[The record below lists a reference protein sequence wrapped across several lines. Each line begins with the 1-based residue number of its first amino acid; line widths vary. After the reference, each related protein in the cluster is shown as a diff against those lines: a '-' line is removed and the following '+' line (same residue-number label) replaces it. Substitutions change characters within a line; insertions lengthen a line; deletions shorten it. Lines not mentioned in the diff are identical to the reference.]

1 MLIRIVILAALL
13 VATNAGSAFAQRAPA
28 PQGKWE
34 IEVHAGRIVVVNPLD
49 GTQAGEAAGEEFR
62 TVTGGLSLVVPTWT
76 FGFGNALWRQVQ
88 TQLQSPPDASIASLD
103 SVVSGSSARPR
114 SGFGIGVR
122 VSRQIGS
129 RVRLEGTIDLGGGHV
144 RVSEEALAAIEAT
157 RASYLTAWQR
167 LFASAPSTFQNASVT
182 SEATITQ
189 GSGGQLMAIGS
200 VSVDLKNI
208 RRYVPYLMVGG
219 GVLRTLGEPPSVS
232 LVSRYT
238 TRLGGAALIDQTD
251 DVRVRYALD
260 KHLLVTSFGVGVRRM
275 VSDRWGWRAEIRE
288 HLSGNRMRQIL
299 DATPSAAAGANP
311 SAEPVFATNA
321 FIGIQL
327 ANPSNSTARS
337 SLGGPGPSGVQ
348 SFTGTG
354 MESRFAATIGAFLR
368 F

>member
-1 MLIRIVILAALL
+1 MRIRILAALL
-13 VATNAGSAFAQRAPA
+13 AVSSVDAAFAQQATLR
-28 PQGKWE
+28 GKWE
-34 IEVHAGRIVVVNPLD
+34 IEVHGGRVVVVNPLD
-49 GTQAGEAAGEEFR
+49 GTPAGEAAGDEFR

-76 FGFGNALWRQVQ
+76 FGFGNALWQQVQ
-88 TQLQSPPDASIASLD
+88 TQLQSPPDGSIASLD

-122 VSRQIGS
+122 VSRQIAS

-144 RVSEEALAAIEAT
+144 RISEEARAAIEAT

-167 LFASAPSTFQNASVT
+167 LFASAPSTFQNPSVT
-182 SEATITQ
+182 SEATITE
-189 GSGGQLMAIGS
+189 GSGGQLLAIGS

-219 GVLRTLGEPPSVS
+219 GVLRTLGDPPSVS

-251 DVRVRYALD
+251 DVRVRYELD
-260 KHLLVTSFGVGVRRM
+260 KTLVVTAFGVGVRRM

-288 HLSGNRMRQIL
+288 HLSANRMRQIL

-321 FIGIQL
+321 FVGIQL
-327 ANPSNSTARS
+327 ANPSNSAARS
-337 SLGGPGPSGVQ
+337 SLGGPGLAGVQ

-354 MESRFAATIGAFLR
+354 MESRFAATIGVFLR